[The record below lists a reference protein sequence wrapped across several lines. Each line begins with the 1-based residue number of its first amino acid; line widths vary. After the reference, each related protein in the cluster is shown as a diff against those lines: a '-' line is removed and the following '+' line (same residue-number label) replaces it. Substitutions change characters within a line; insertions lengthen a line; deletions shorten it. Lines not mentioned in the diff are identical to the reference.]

1 MGFKRPIPL
10 TFEEIAAQP
19 LFDNPRIINPADGK
33 PWNKSNSAFRNI
45 RSDKLKYVWQLTSF
59 DASKYL
65 LDPEVRARDIRFLDD
80 TQLNNNCTYAGVRP
94 RLSRIQWAA
103 LRDSIPDNWQTT
115 LQRGNQTHTE
125 GEFFA
130 TVIDSQGD
138 DPGEGLKNGD
148 MGPRYMAQN

>member
-1 MGFKRPIPL
+1 MGFKRPLPL

-19 LFDNPRIINPADGK
+19 LFDNPRIINPANGK
-33 PWNKSNSAFRNI
+33 PWTKSNSAFKAI

-59 DASKYL
+59 DANKYL
-65 LDPEVRARDIRFLDD
+65 LDPEVRARDIRLLND

-94 RLSRIQWAA
+94 RLSRVQWAA
-103 LRDSIPDNWQTT
+103 LRDSIPDGWQTT
-115 LQRGNQTHTE
+115 LCRGNQTHTE

-138 DPGEGLKNGD
+138 DL
-148 MGPRYMAQN
+148 